1 MTATSSPSKT
11 SPTRRWLKRLGLAAG
26 VLVLL
31 LVVAFFVVTSSAFLK
46 GVVLPRVGT
55 AISATVSADAVG
67 LSPFSSLTIS
77 GLKVATT
84 GSEPLVELKDFRVRY
99 SLSDILGGKITV
111 DEMTLDS
118 PAIHLVLNADG
129 TSNLD
134 PLLKGSSEPEKKT
147 KPSAPPQLAVR
158 NVQLKNAIVHVVQK
172 QKDGTEAVYEISGL
186 NVSLDQLVN
195 GAKSTVKIGAALKGS
210 QTGTNAFSFAGTLDG
225 DVAADLT
232 ADLLPKQATGAI
244 KAAVSD
250 ATGAL
255 AAAKG
260 FQITLNTELTPT
272 ELRDLSLGVLRN
284 SESLATLKV
293 SGPFDA
299 AQRNG
304 QLKIALT
311 GVDRRLLGFVR
322 ELTGTD
328 FGDSALSLAA
338 DVSLADGGKQLGV
351 VGSFSGK
358 ALSIKPRGGSATP
371 PTDLALTYDVSLK
384 DNVATIRD
392 LSLSP
397 AVNGKPGGLVKIGG
411 DYDLKTGSGNAT
423 LHLAGLNQDLVNP
436 FVGTA
441 LPDRA
446 LVSMSL
452 AGDATARLVNGVP
465 VLLKAGIDLSNV
477 VTRTTGSSKNDAP
490 MRLLFNTDLTPTDLH
505 DLSLTFFRNT
515 DTLGALKVSG
525 PFDAL
530 KRNGQ
535 LKVALTG
542 IDHRL
547 LGFVRDLT
555 GTDFG
560 NSALSLN
567 ADISL
572 ADGGKQLGVV
582 GKLDG
587 KALSV
592 KPSGGTAT
600 PPTDLALTYDVGLKD
615 DVATI
620 RDLTLAP
627 AVNGR
632 AGGRVGVAGNFNT
645 KSRSGSITVR
655 LTGLNQDLVSPFMG
669 GAIAGRDLL
678 SMSLGGDATVQI
690 ADGGLIGLKAG
701 FSLSNLVTRTKG
713 NTTAEAPMEFAISTD
728 VGMKGPVIDLRS
740 LLVHLPPTTN
750 ADNRLTLSGKVD
762 RTKPDAISGQ
772 LTLASD
778 ALDLTPLYDLLAGGP
793 TATNTP
799 AAKTEP
805 SAPATN
811 EEPAPVTLPVG
822 DFTIAAKI
830 GRILLREVAATNL
843 VLNARA
849 TSSTIVVKP
858 LTLSLNGAPVSAS
871 ADLDLGVK
879 GWRYDVGLK
888 LARVPVQ
895 PFADSF
901 MPDRRGQLDGTILV
915 DAAVK
920 GAGVTGTNLKKSLT
934 GGASF
939 SLTNVNVQVVSDKW
953 KPVLTVI
960 GLALRITDIA
970 QSPLNAIYSDVRF
983 GGGNI
988 DLKSFTVES
997 EAFRANA
1004 ATVVPIVDVL
1014 NDSPL
1019 DSVPVAVELRRSL
1032 AQKAN
1037 LLPDNTPTN
1046 AKYAALPNFVKLN
1059 GTLGKPEANI
1069 DKGVVALLLLKSTP
1083 AGTVVNAAGGVLKTG
1098 SGAVGNVL
1106 GGLLGTGTST
1116 NAPTG
1121 GTNAPPKNAL
1131 KDLLNPFGR

>member
-1 MTATSSPSKT
+1 MTATPSSPQTAPKS
-11 SPTRRWLKRLGLAAG
+11 RWLKRLGLVAG

-31 LVVAFFVVTSSAFLK
+31 LFVAYFVVTSSAFLK

-55 AISATVSADAVG
+55 AVNATVSADAVA
-67 LSPFSSLTIS
+67 LSPFSSLS
-77 GLKVATT
+77 VSALKVTTT
-84 GSEPLVELKDFRVRY
+84 GSEPLVEVKDFRVRY
-99 SLSDILGGKITV
+99 NLSDILGGKITV
-111 DEMTLDS
+111 DELTLDS

-134 PLLKGSSEPEKKT
+134 PLLKGSSEPAKKP
-147 KPSAPPQLAVR
+147 KSGAPPQLAVR
-158 NVQLKNAIVHVVQK
+158 NVQLKNALVHVVQK
-172 QKDGTEAVYEISGL
+172 QKDGTEAIYEISGL

-210 QTGTNAFSFAGTLDG
+210 LTGTNAFTFAGTLDG
-225 DVAADLT
+225 EVAADLA

-255 AAAKG
+255 ATAKG
-260 FQITLNTELTPT
+260 FQITLNTDLTPT

-299 AQRNG
+299 AQRSG

-311 GVDRRLLGFVR
+311 GVDRRLLAFVR

-338 DVSLADGGKQLGV
+338 DVSLADGGKQLGM
-351 VGSFSGK
+351 VGSFTGK
-358 ALSIKPRGGSATP
+358 ALSVKPRGGRATP

-411 DYDLKTGSGNAT
+411 DYDLKTGSGSAT

-441 LPDRA
+441 LPDRE

-465 VLLKAGIDLSNV
+465 VALKAAIDLSNV
-477 VTRTTGSSKNDAP
+477 VTRATGSAKADAP
-490 MRLLFNTDLTPTDLH
+490 MRLLFNTDLTPTELR
-505 DLSLTFFRNT
+505 DLSLTAFRNS
-515 DTLGALKVSG
+515 DTLGTLKVSG

-542 IDHRL
+542 IDRRV

-560 NSALSLN
+560 DSALSLN
-567 ADISL
+567 ADITM

-592 KPSGGTAT
+592 KPRGGAAT
-600 PPTDLALTYDVGLKD
+600 PPTDLALTYDVGLQD

-620 RDLTLAP
+620 RALTLAP

-632 AGGRVGVAGNFNT
+632 AGGRVGVTGNFNT
-645 KSRSGSITVR
+645 KTSSGSVTVQ
-655 LTGLNQDLVSPFMG
+655 LTDLNQDLVNPFMG

-678 SMSLGGDATVQI
+678 SMSLGGDATVQLV
-690 ADGGLIGLKAG
+690 DGGLIGLKAG
-701 FSLSNLVTRTKG
+701 FSLSNLVTRAKG
-713 NTTAEAPMEFAISTD
+713 NPKADAPLEFAVSTD

-750 ADNRLTLSGKVD
+750 ADNRLTLSGTVD

-778 ALDLTPLYDLLAGGP
+778 ALDLTQIYDLLAGGP
-793 TATNTP
+793 SATNAP
-799 AAKTEP
+799 AAKTGSTAP
-805 SAPATN
+805 STN
-811 EEPAPVTLPVG
+811 EEPAPITLPVG
-822 DFTIAAKI
+822 DFKIAAKI
-830 GRILLREVAATNL
+830 GRILLREVVATNL

-849 TSSTIVVKP
+849 TPSTIVVKP
-858 LTLSLNGAPVSAS
+858 LTLSLNGAPVSVN

-888 LARVPVQ
+888 LDRVPVR

-901 MPDRRGQLDGTILV
+901 MPDRRGQLDGTLLV
-915 DAAVK
+915 DGSVK
-920 GAGVTGTNLKKSLT
+920 GAGITGTNLKKSLT

-939 SLTNVNVQVVSDKW
+939 SLTNVDVQVVSEKW

-960 GLALRITDIA
+960 GLALRITDIT

-988 DLKSFTVES
+988 DLKRFTVES

-1004 ATVVPIVDVL
+1004 TTVVPIADVL

-1046 AKYAALPNFVKLN
+1046 TKYAALPSFVKLK
-1059 GTLGKPEANI
+1059 GTLGKPEADI
-1069 DKGVVALLLLKSTP
+1069 DKGAIALLLLKSTP
-1083 AGTVVNAAGGVLKTG
+1083 AGAVVNAAEGVLKTG
-1098 SGAVGNVL
+1098 TGAVGNVL

-1116 NAPTG
+1116 NAPAG
-1121 GTNAPPKNAL
+1121 GTNAPPKNPL
-1131 KDLLNPFGR
+1131 KDLLNPFRR